1 MCSDHCG
8 HHSPVFQKKY
18 LWNYTKSFDITGSID
33 YEDEDGNEIIS
44 KEDVLRMDKA
54 YYNTRA
60 AGEWEDQSDE
70 TVTTEI
76 NDFLLSY
83 MPKLTT
89 MELEDQRN
97 RLEAKYQN
105 IRNAGFHWYYIL
117 IAYGAAAIAYMVPK
131 RGLKKRIELAKEEEE
146 EEFLQL
152 QVVMMVL
159 ASMNFDTRETLGHL
173 VQIADIHKSM
183 LARCYYGYASDPVAE
198 LDRVQRHSQS
208 ENFKQFIAKLK
219 ETVEDLSIQE
229 AFADLEAD
237 RSHIMNERSAY
248 IRDSI
253 DRKRAAMGQLAL
265 RPMLLA
271 IYGMLVFPLMYTG
284 ITQMS
289 STTEKIG
296 EL

>member
-1 MCSDHCG
+1 MS
-8 HHSPVFQKKY
+8 
-18 LWNYTKSFDITGSID
+18 LYTVKFGNRIGSVSIITPRKHGFMDI
-33 YEDEDGNEIIS
+33 
-44 KEDVLRMDKA
+44 
-54 YYNTRA
+54 
-60 AGEWEDQSDE
+60 
-70 TVTTEI
+70 
-76 NDFLLSY
+76 
-83 MPKLTT
+83 
-89 MELEDQRN
+89 
-97 RLEAKYQN
+97 
-105 IRNAGFHWYYIL
+105 
-117 IAYGAAAIAYMVPK
+117 
-131 RGLKKRIELAKEEEE
+131 
-146 EEFLQL
+146 
-152 QVVMMVL
+152 
-159 ASMNFDTRETLGHL
+159 
-173 VQIADIHKSM
+173 
-183 LARCYYGYASDPVAE
+183 CDPVAE

-289 STTEKIG
+289 SMTEKVR

>member
-1 MCSDHCG
+1 M
-8 HHSPVFQKKY
+8 
-18 LWNYTKSFDITGSID
+18 
-33 YEDEDGNEIIS
+33 
-44 KEDVLRMDKA
+44 
-54 YYNTRA
+54 
-60 AGEWEDQSDE
+60 
-70 TVTTEI
+70 
-76 NDFLLSY
+76 
-83 MPKLTT
+83 
-89 MELEDQRN
+89 
-97 RLEAKYQN
+97 
-105 IRNAGFHWYYIL
+105 
-117 IAYGAAAIAYMVPK
+117 
-131 RGLKKRIELAKEEEE
+131 
-146 EEFLQL
+146 
-152 QVVMMVL
+152 
-159 ASMNFDTRETLGHL
+159 
-173 VQIADIHKSM
+173 QIADIHKSM

>member
-1 MCSDHCG
+1 M
-8 HHSPVFQKKY
+8 
-18 LWNYTKSFDITGSID
+18 
-33 YEDEDGNEIIS
+33 
-44 KEDVLRMDKA
+44 
-54 YYNTRA
+54 
-60 AGEWEDQSDE
+60 
-70 TVTTEI
+70 
-76 NDFLLSY
+76 
-83 MPKLTT
+83 
-89 MELEDQRN
+89 
-97 RLEAKYQN
+97 
-105 IRNAGFHWYYIL
+105 
-117 IAYGAAAIAYMVPK
+117 
-131 RGLKKRIELAKEEEE
+131 
-146 EEFLQL
+146 
-152 QVVMMVL
+152 
-159 ASMNFDTRETLGHL
+159 
-173 VQIADIHKSM
+173 QIADIHKSM

-229 AFADLEAD
+229 AD

-289 STTEKIG
+289 SMTEKVG